1 MDFFLHSP
9 ILKNEICRIN
19 LVVISQS
26 VHIRWNIMYVVI
38 PTLTFIVLILGSF
51 FLFKMNFHSRHKLLL
66 ARSHPGMAPSLMR
79 VHASGPGLHLKPVY
93 LSLHYHIVRLK
104 YSSKGV

>member
-1 MDFFLHSP
+1 M
-9 ILKNEICRIN
+9 
-19 LVVISQS
+19 ISLNYRSGHS

-38 PTLTFIVLILGSF
+38 STLTIHRTYTEKF

-66 ARSHPGMAPSLMR
+66 ARSHPGMAQSLMR
-79 VHASGPGLHLKPVY
+79 VHASGPGLQLKPVF
-93 LSLHYHIVRLK
+93 LGLLYHTVRLK